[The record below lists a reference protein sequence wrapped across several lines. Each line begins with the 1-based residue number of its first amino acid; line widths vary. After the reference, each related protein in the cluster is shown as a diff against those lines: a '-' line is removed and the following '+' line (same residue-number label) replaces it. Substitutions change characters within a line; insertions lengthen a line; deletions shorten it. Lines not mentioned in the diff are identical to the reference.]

1 MGGNILKIEKGE
13 ACKENPMNTGE
24 GGLKIFSGTISLQ
37 LDHLAFLA
45 KCNRCEKAQLWRTTT
60 SSVINRFSS
69 VTTNDTVTKLYT
81 EFMYGTFENILYTK
95 YTKQMA

>member
-24 GGLKIFSGTISLQ
+24 GGLEIFSGTISLQ

-45 KCNRCEKAQLWRTTT
+45 KCNR
-60 SSVINRFSS
+60 
-69 VTTNDTVTKLYT
+69 
-81 EFMYGTFENILYTK
+81 
-95 YTKQMA
+95 